1 MPALHNPFPD
11 VTVPAVGSEVLLI
24 EDDAPFRKRIAAFL
38 RQSGAEVTEAGR
50 LDDAR
55 RLLGDM
61 RFEFALVDL
70 HLPDGNV
77 LDLLR
82 EGAFS
87 ENTGVV
93 VMTAFGGVKQAVE
106 AIRLGAGDYLSKP
119 FEPEELPLA
128 FARCR
133 SMRLAARRAEHRAAQ
148 ATSEAEQIF
157 FGESLRHVRA
167 QLDTIVATER
177 RLEHRLP
184 PVLIEGE
191 TGTGKS
197 VIARWLLRHGSRA
210 GEPFVSLNCAALPE
224 GLAEAELFGH
234 ERGAFTDAK
243 RARIGLFEAA
253 DGGTLFLD
261 EIGSL
266 APATQAK
273 VLTSVEEG
281 TIRRLGGTREI
292 SIDVRLI
299 AASNRDLRDLVRQGA
314 FREDLYHRLNLL
326 HVALPPLRERG
337 TDILPLARHLLAR
350 IAARHRIK
358 GLSISPE
365 GEARLLAQPWRGN
378 VRELAHEIER
388 AVIFNDGS
396 AFDFA
401 SLGGPGGARGGR
413 LAQSGVADAAVGLLA
428 GLRGGRADRRG
439 PKGVAEQR
447 VGGGASPGCH
457 AGLCPIPDAGRKGGQ
472 DRTEPRPA
480 ALGRLTQS
488 GERAR
493 AQGLGHSPKGAGAG
507 GGRPILR
514 NSQQSSQDQYNGFF
528 YMGLACCEQCK
539 WDYHRMKPE
548 STACAQSLRPGAR
561 AGGSGRERRLRQPTK
576 MNSPNTLRMAAGLL
590 LGGGGARNS
599 AIHRDWSNSNT
610 ITAVSSRAA
619 EVYARTKLANG
630 SFQPETYAFGE
641 RRILRGA
648 HQRRHDRQRRHS
660 WTSRGSSRARS
671 AGQNY
676 VPTT

>member
-1 MPALHNPFPD
+1 MAERLNPIVD
-11 VTVPAVGSEVLLI
+11 LTVPAPGSEVLLV
-24 EDDAPFRKRIAAFL
+24 EDDAPFRKRLAAFL
-38 RQSGAEVTEAGR
+38 RQLGAEVTEAGR
-50 LDDAR
+50 LEDAR
-55 RLLGDM
+55 RQLRDL

-70 HLPDGNV
+70 HLPDGEA

-93 VMTAFGGVKQAVE
+93 VMTAFGGVRQAVE

-133 SMRLAARRAEHRAAQ
+133 SMRLAARRAEHRAAESS
-148 ATSEAEQIF
+148 SETDQIF
-157 FGESLRHVRA
+157 FGKSLEHVRA

-177 RLEHRLP
+177 RLESRLP

-191 TGTGKS
+191 TGTGKG

-210 GEPFVSLNCAALPE
+210 GEPFVTLNCAALPE

-266 APATQAK
+266 ALATQAK

-292 SIDVRLI
+292 SIDARLI
-299 AASNRDLRDLVRQGA
+299 AASNRDLKLLVRQGA

-326 HVALPPLRERG
+326 HVTLPPLRERG

-350 IAARHRIK
+350 IASRHRLK
-358 GLSISPE
+358 GLTISPE

-388 AVIFNDGS
+388 AVIFGG
-396 AFDFA
+396 AAPFDFA
-401 SLGGPGGARGGR
+401 SLGGPAAPHAGGWRNPAWRMPESGFSLDATIDELIAEALRESQNNVSAAARRLGVTRDFVRYRMPGGK
-413 LAQSGVADAAVGLLA
+413 ADA
-428 GLRGGRADRRG
+428 
-439 PKGVAEQR
+439 
-447 VGGGASPGCH
+447 
-457 AGLCPIPDAGRKGGQ
+457 
-472 DRTEPRPA
+472 PR
-480 ALGRLTQS
+480 
-488 GERAR
+488 
-493 AQGLGHSPKGAGAG
+493 
-507 GGRPILR
+507 
-514 NSQQSSQDQYNGFF
+514 
-528 YMGLACCEQCK
+528 
-539 WDYHRMKPE
+539 
-548 STACAQSLRPGAR
+548 
-561 AGGSGRERRLRQPTK
+561 
-576 MNSPNTLRMAAGLL
+576 
-590 LGGGGARNS
+590 
-599 AIHRDWSNSNT
+599 
-610 ITAVSSRAA
+610 
-619 EVYARTKLANG
+619 
-630 SFQPETYAFGE
+630 
-641 RRILRGA
+641 
-648 HQRRHDRQRRHS
+648 
-660 WTSRGSSRARS
+660 
-671 AGQNY
+671 
-676 VPTT
+676 